1 MNSLEI
7 FQTSGAVVA
16 FATGVIALYDR
27 LLRYRPHV
35 SIYAR
40 LDGANAWPMLRVT
53 NMAPF
58 DIFVDEI
65 TIKPPVLR
73 LSQQQTQRAMMDVI
87 TGAKVTALIEPR
99 NSADFHI
106 INPDLNKTKDR
117 TAEPI
122 KFKVRWYRSRPT
134 WIRPLAATIDTSIDD
149 IDARKRAA
157 LRGHRT

>member
-65 TIKPPVLR
+65 TIKPPI
-73 LSQQQTQRAMMDVI
+73 QGAMVSVK
-87 TGAKVTALIEPR
+87 T
-99 NSADFHI
+99 
-106 INPDLNKTKDR
+106 DLDPPIGCNDR
-117 TAEPI
+117 H
-122 KFKVRWYRSRPT
+122 
-134 WIRPLAATIDTSIDD
+134 L
-149 IDARKRAA
+149 
-157 LRGHRT
+157 H